1 MVSHTVVTVRI
12 VRMGTTVQVK
22 VTDAGSFTS
31 APAVRTPSLDDD
43 TGRGLWMVDMLA
55 DAWGFEHG
63 ENGAS
68 VWFWL
73 TGREDKR

>member
-1 MVSHTVVTVRI
+1 
-12 VRMGTTVQVK
+12 MGTTVQVK